1 VKDETLKM
9 NNYKNKDKSVE
20 RLEGIS
26 QLSTLNSQLNRG
38 YIALSMVLIIS
49 AVVIGV
55 AATVSLLAI
64 GEAQS
69 GLTQFKGEDA
79 WSFVDGCAE
88 DALQKI
94 HDNPSYAGGTISRP
108 EGTCSVTVNAGNPDW
123 DITVTTNESNPKYKR
138 TVQIQA
144 TRGSTITITSWKEI

>member
-1 VKDETLKM
+1 M
-9 NNYKNKDKSVE
+9 
-20 RLEGIS
+20 
-26 QLSTLNSQLNRG
+26 RG
-38 YIALSMVLIIS
+38 YIALSMVLIIA

-55 AATVSLLAI
+55 AVTVSLLAI

-94 HDNPSYAGGTISRP
+94 HDNPNYGGGTISRP
-108 EGTCSVTVNAGNPDW
+108 EGVCNVIVSKAGSDY
-123 DITVTTNESNPKYKR
+123 DITVTTDESNPKYER
-138 TVQIQA
+138 TAQIQA
-144 TRGSTITITSWKEI
+144 TRGSTITVTSWKEI

>member
-1 VKDETLKM
+1 M
-9 NNYKNKDKSVE
+9 
-20 RLEGIS
+20 
-26 QLSTLNSQLNRG
+26 RG
-38 YIALSMVLIIS
+38 YIALSMILVIG

-55 AATVSLLAI
+55 AMTVSLLAI

-94 HDNPSYAGGTISRP
+94 HDNAGYLGGTIARP
-108 EGTCSVTVNAGNPDW
+108 EGICSVTVNAPDPNW
-123 DITVTTNESNPKYKR
+123 IITVTTNEASPKYQR

-144 TRGSTITITSWKEI
+144 TRGTTITVTSWKEL